1 MGVPGAGG
9 GEGDGSGRASAAG
22 EGVGAVA
29 GESGFPS
36 ATSIYSCRGGLDG
49 EDEGSIW
56 ECPWDGG
63 AWGKHSWTGSGVE
76 YWVVYWYSGS
86 VV

>member
-9 GEGDGSGRASAAG
+9 GVGDGSGRASEAG
-22 EGVGAVA
+22 DGGCP
-29 GESGFPS
+29 SG
-36 ATSIYSCRGGLDG
+36 TSIYSCRGGLDG
-49 EDEGSIW
+49 EDVGSIW

-86 VV
+86 VG

>member
-36 ATSIYSCRGGLDG
+36 ATSMYSCRGGLGG
-49 EDEGSIW
+49 EDVGNI
-56 ECPWDGG
+56 WDGP
-63 AWGKHSWTGSGVE
+63 
-76 YWVVYWYSGS
+76 
-86 VV
+86 